1 MQFGSETKA
10 ELILD
15 DMMMTNAIY
24 LLDKDD
30 AAIVLKL
37 LRERDVLFSAR
48 YDRNCEKYM
57 IYFFNESQDEAYGQ
71 YKAILAPAPDVSCF
85 DDIIDLS
92 VRKHEKNYNGYRKVN
107 RKDHSLYSLRNSDSD
122 SVWCNF

>member
-48 YDRNCEKYM
+48 YDRNYEKY
-57 IYFFNESQDEAYGQ
+57 
-71 YKAILAPAPDVSCF
+71 K
-85 DDIIDLS
+85 
-92 VRKHEKNYNGYRKVN
+92 EKFHKQ
-107 RKDHSLYSLRNSDSD
+107 
-122 SVWCNF
+122 